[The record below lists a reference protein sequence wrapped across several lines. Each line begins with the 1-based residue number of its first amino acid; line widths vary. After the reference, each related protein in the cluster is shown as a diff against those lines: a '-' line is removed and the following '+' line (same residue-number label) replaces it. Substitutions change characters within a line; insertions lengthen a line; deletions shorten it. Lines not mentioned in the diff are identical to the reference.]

1 MIFSSMALAAAAAA
15 AAAQPAQPAQSA
27 RPAPRAA
34 AAAPHSDEALFASC
48 AALVKSEPER
58 AVTAANEWR
67 LRGGG
72 VLARQCLGLAYVALE
87 RWAPAAVVF
96 EQAAREAETEQRP
109 QQGDLWVQA
118 GNSWLA
124 ANEGAKARAAFDAAL
139 ATALLAPEMRGE
151 VHLDRAR
158 ALVALGDLG
167 GARTDIEKGLE
178 LVPSDP
184 FAWYLSAALALRQGD
199 LPRARRDI
207 AKAIDGAADDAD
219 LLLLA
224 GNIAG
229 ASGEDEAARGFYRRS
244 ARAAPG
250 SDAARAA
257 EAALAADAG
266 AGTAAAAGTI
276 DPKAKTPR

>member
-1 MIFSSMALAAAAAA
+1 MALAAAAAA
-15 AAAQPAQPAQSA
+15 AQPSQPVQPA

-34 AAAPHSDEALFASC
+34 AAPQSDEAMFASC
-48 AALVKSEPER
+48 AALVKGEPER

-67 LRGGG
+67 LRGRG

-87 RWAPAAVVF
+87 RWAPAAVAF

-109 QQGDLWVQA
+109 QRADLWVQA

-124 ANEGAKARAAFDAAL
+124 ANEGAKARTAFDAAL

-158 ALVALGDLG
+158 ALVALGDIA
-167 GARTDIEKGLE
+167 GARTDIDKGIE

-199 LPRARRDI
+199 LPRAQRDI
-207 AKAIDGAADDAD
+207 AKAIAGAPDDAG

-224 GNIAG
+224 GDIAG
-229 ASGEDEAARGFYRRS
+229 ASGEEEAARAFYRRS
-244 ARAAPG
+244 AQAAPG
-250 SDAARAA
+250 SDTARAA

-266 AGTAAAAGTI
+266 AAGPAAPAPAT
-276 DPKAKTPR
+276 DPSAEAPR

>member
-1 MIFSSMALAAAAAA
+1 LIFTSMALAAAAAA
-15 AAAQPAQPAQSA
+15 AQPARSAQRTQPAPQ
-27 RPAPRAA
+27 AA
-34 AAAPHSDEALFASC
+34 AAAAHSDEALFASC
-48 AALVKSEPER
+48 AALVKREPER
-58 AVTAANEWR
+58 AVTVANEWR
-67 LRGGG
+67 IRGGG
-72 VLARQCLGLAYVALE
+72 MLARQCLGLAYVALE

-96 EQAAREAETEQRP
+96 EQAARAAETEQRP
-109 QQGDLWVQA
+109 QRGDLWVQA

-124 ANEGAKARAAFDAAL
+124 ANEGGKARAAFDAAL
-139 ATALLAPEMRGE
+139 ATTLLAPEMRGE

-167 GARTDIEKGLE
+167 GARADIDKGLE

-207 AKAIDGAADDAD
+207 AKAIDGAPDDAS

-229 ASGEDEAARGFYRRS
+229 ASGEEEAARGFYRHS

-266 AGTAAAAGTI
+266 SASPAPGAAT
-276 DPKAKTPR
+276 DPKAPR

>member
-1 MIFSSMALAAAAAA
+1 MIFSSLALAAAAAA
-15 AAAQPAQPAQSA
+15 AQPTQPVPSA

-34 AAAPHSDEALFASC
+34 AAAPPSDEALFASC
-48 AALVKSEPER
+48 AALVRREPER
-58 AVTAANEWR
+58 AVTVANDWR
-67 LRGGG
+67 IRGGG

-109 QQGDLWVQA
+109 EHADLWVQA
-118 GNSWLA
+118 GNAWLA

-139 ATALLAPEMRGE
+139 ATTLLAPEMRGE

-167 GARTDIEKGLE
+167 GARTDIDKGLE

-207 AKAIDGAADDAD
+207 AKAIGGAPDDAM

-229 ASGEDEAARGFYRRS
+229 ASGEEEAARDFYRRS

-250 SDAARAA
+250 SDTARAA
-257 EAALAADAG
+257 EAALAANGG
-266 AGTAAAAGTI
+266 AGSPATATTEPA
-276 DPKAKTPR
+276 PKAPR

>member
-1 MIFSSMALAAAAAA
+1 MIFSTMALAAAAAA
-15 AAAQPAQPAQSA
+15 AQPTQPAQPAK
-27 RPAPRAA
+27 PAPRA

-48 AALVKSEPER
+48 AALVKREPER
-58 AVTAANEWR
+58 AVTVANEWR

-72 VLARQCLGLAYVALE
+72 ILARQCLGLAYVALE

-96 EQAAREAETEQRP
+96 EQAARESETEQRP
-109 QQGDLWVQA
+109 EQGDLWVQA
-118 GNSWLA
+118 GNAWLA

-151 VHLDRAR
+151 VHLDRGR

-167 GARTDIEKGLE
+167 GARTDIDKGLE

-199 LPRARRDI
+199 LVRARRDI
-207 AKAIDGAADDAD
+207 AKAIGGAPDDAN

-229 ASGEDEAARGFYRRS
+229 ASGEEEAARTFYRRS
-244 ARAAPG
+244 AQAAPG
-250 SDAARAA
+250 SDTARAA
-257 EAALAADAG
+257 EAALAANGG
-266 AGTAAAAGTI
+266 AGSPAATTTEPT
-276 DPKAKTPR
+276 PKAPR

>member
-1 MIFSSMALAAAAAA
+1 LIFSAMALAAAAAA
-15 AAAQPAQPAQSA
+15 AQPAEAPQPA
-27 RPAPRAA
+27 RPAPPTAV
-34 AAAPHSDEALFASC
+34 AAPHSDEALFASC
-48 AALVKSEPER
+48 TALVKREPER

-67 LRGGG
+67 IRGGG

-96 EQAAREAETEQRP
+96 EQAAREAETERRP
-109 QQGDLWVQA
+109 QHGDLWVQA

-124 ANEGAKARAAFDAAL
+124 ANEGAKARDAFDAAL
-139 ATALLAPEMRGE
+139 ATSLLAPEMRGE

-167 GARTDIEKGLE
+167 GARRDIDKGLA
-178 LVPSDP
+178 LVPADP

-199 LPRARRDI
+199 LGRAQRDV
-207 AKAIDGAADDAD
+207 AKAVEGAPDDAAV
-219 LLLLA
+219 LLLA

-229 ASGEDEAARGFYRRS
+229 ASGEEEAARGFYARS

-250 SDAARAA
+250 SEAARAA
-257 EAALAADAG
+257 EAALGAEASAG
-266 AGTAAAAGTI
+266 NAAAASG
-276 DPKAKTPR
+276 DAEAPR